1 VDTIAD
7 GGVMAGNTRV
17 LILQERGVDV
27 NSLSYEEYT
36 PWGMTDLK
44 DPVIPQ
50 LSNPPKSK
58 GKPNESRNVF

>member
-1 VDTIAD
+1 
-7 GGVMAGNTRV
+7 MAGNTRV

-44 DPVIPQ
+44 DPVIP
-50 LSNPPKSK
+50 PI
-58 GKPNESRNVF
+58 E